1 MEPHIKCYI
10 DKNISDISECKDD
23 SHTAYCTAYCLGVAG
38 ALFVAEII
46 TLQEYNISIDRIKNE
61 GKQQRANHE
70 TIRPN

>member
-1 MEPHIKCYI
+1 MEPHIKLYI
-10 DKNISDISECKDD
+10 DKNISDIGEHKD
-23 SHTAYCTAYCLGVAG
+23 SFYTAYCLGVVG

-46 TLQEYNISIDRIKNE
+46 TLQEYNIIIDRIKNE

>member
-1 MEPHIKCYI
+1 MEPHIKRYI
-10 DKNISDISECKDD
+10 DKNISDISEHKD
-23 SHTAYCTAYCLGVAG
+23 SFYSAYCQGAVS

-46 TLQEYNISIDRIKNE
+46 TLQEYNTSIDRIKNE